1 MGFVVEGARIVLHN
15 ERLRRALVVPVVCA
29 TVVYAVLFLGGWIYL
44 TPKFASLAESF
55 GIPQLT
61 SQTLGMATFVIAWW
75 FLSGL
80 LFVSLAGAFSSL
92 VWDAI
97 SQDTER
103 AVGIDPPNPR
113 LGFRALALDFML
125 RGLFS
130 LAVGIAA
137 VVFGWCTAG
146 IAGVAL
152 TGWAG
157 LYNYTAPASM
167 RRGIMFTRQFAGAH
181 SWNGWF
187 GFALLSGIVALFPL
201 VNVVLFPVFVAG
213 GTLLVVQSER
223 QTALAHNRAY

>member
-1 MGFVVEGARIVLHN
+1 MGFVVEGARIVLRN
-15 ERLRRALVVPVVCA
+15 ERLRRASVVPVVSA
-29 TVVYAVLFLGGWIYL
+29 SVVYVVLFLAGWIYF
-44 TPKFASLAESF
+44 TPVFASLAE
-55 GIPQLT
+55 GWGVPQLT
-61 SQTLGMATFVIAWW
+61 SQTLGMASFVIAWW

-113 LGFRALALDFML
+113 LGFRALAWDFLL
-125 RGLFS
+125 RVLFS
-130 LAVGIAA
+130 LAVGIGA
-137 VVFGWCTAG
+137 VIFGWCTMG
-146 IAGVAL
+146 IAGIAL

-167 RRGIMFTRQFAGAH
+167 RRGILFPRQFSEAH

-201 VNVVLFPVFVAG
+201 VNVLLFPVFVAG
-213 GTLLVVQSER
+213 GTLLAVQSER
-223 QTALAHNRAY
+223 QPSLAHNKAS